1 MNQQIQTQDIVKTSG
16 ENIDPRVGNP
26 FYKGDS
32 VSEKEN
38 KTAENKDTTTE
49 ENIKIT
55 VQEESDN
62 ENLENISE
70 TSQEEAKPEISKE
83 DASAE
88 NEEEKDAEEEK
99 EVPISEQLDEFLSR
113 NLFLEPELK
122 QKILEADIEI
132 QEEILPIL
140 TQMDEKQ
147 TDLFRKIL
155 EKNPHFFGDLENMAI
170 RDALKKLVAREEQEH
185 LEEIAN
191 AENELENMLNG
202 L

>member
-26 FYKGDS
+26 FYKGNS

-38 KTAENKDTTTE
+38 ETAENNDTTTE